1 MSPTDYAV
9 SQKVIRGLIFVIL
22 SLKLAAKKKKKY
34 QGKHLLMKFRAESTF
49 QILINAEEDKHIIH

>member
-22 SLKLAAKKKKKY
+22 SLKLAAKKKKKKRPRETSANEI
-34 QGKHLLMKFRAESTF
+34 QG
-49 QILINAEEDKHIIH
+49 